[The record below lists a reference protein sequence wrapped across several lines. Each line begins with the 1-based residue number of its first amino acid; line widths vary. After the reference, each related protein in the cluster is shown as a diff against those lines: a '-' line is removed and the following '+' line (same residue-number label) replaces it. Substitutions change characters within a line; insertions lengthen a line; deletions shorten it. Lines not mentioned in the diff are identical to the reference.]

1 MNGVELALRM
11 SYITNALHFCGPE
24 ESNEAFLNYVA
35 GKQDEGKVRSCL
47 KRFEGLYP
55 YLSAIAEKHSRDF
68 LDYDVVE
75 AYWFGNS
82 LLDAFTIEDM
92 KGVIEKL
99 MGRGLPKSIA
109 ERCIQKL
116 KPGMVP
122 HHNFNVFH
130 VGVGKVTGSV
140 PTTLTNMDNC
150 RTSHGTVLE
159 VLPSNQLLVKTTALR
174 QEGKHIVSAED
185 TKTAAYLPDML
196 GSVKKNDLVALH
208 WGFAAVVLTKKQAG
222 AIDTCTKRMLDVV
235 ECV

>member
-1 MNGVELALRM
+1 MNGIDLALRM
-11 SYITNALHFCGPE
+11 SYITNALHFCGPN

-35 GKQDEGKVRSCL
+35 GKKDEEKVRSCL

-55 YLSAIAEKHSRDF
+55 YLSAIANKHGKDF

-82 LLDAFTIEDM
+82 LLDNFTIEDM
-92 KGVIEKL
+92 KSIIEKL
-99 MGRGLPKSIA
+99 RARGLPKSIA
-109 ERCIQKL
+109 ENKIKTL
-116 KPGMVP
+116 KKGMVP

-150 RTSHGTVLE
+150 RTSVGIVLE
-159 VLPSNQLLVKTTALR
+159 VLPAKQLLVKTTRLE
-174 QEGKHIVSAED
+174 QQNGKITQVED

-196 GSVKKNDLVALH
+196 GAIKKHDKVALH
-208 WGFAAVVLTKKQAG
+208 WGFAAVILTKEQAE
-222 AIDTCTKRMLDVV
+222 AIDSYTKKLLEVIEIV
-235 ECV
+235 